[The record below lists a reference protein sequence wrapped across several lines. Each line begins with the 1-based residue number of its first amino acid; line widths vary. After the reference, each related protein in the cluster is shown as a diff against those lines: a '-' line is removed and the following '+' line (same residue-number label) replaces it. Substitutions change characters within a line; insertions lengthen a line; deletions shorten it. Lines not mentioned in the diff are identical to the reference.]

1 MRRHV
6 VGDVNESAA
15 WGASLAGFGQMSVK
29 SVSDADEIDES
40 SASLKKNAIKGIGAK
55 TDVLLLI
62 PAGS

>member
-40 SASLKKNAIKGIGAK
+40 SASLKNNEI
-55 TDVLLLI
+55 
-62 PAGS
+62 